1 MIQKKI
7 VLFIVEGDHDEDE
20 INSILHTPYFA
31 DYLKHYRLEF
41 KKVNTDITSDKFS
54 SGSNIQGKLSQL
66 VREFRKNGVPF
77 SNIKVSDIDK
87 IIHIVDTDGTFIPRE
102 KIKYA
107 DVGKYV
113 YEEECIK
120 ANNPDEAYA
129 RNRRKASILQVL
141 MGVKKIDNIKYT
153 VYFVSCNMEHMLFD
167 KKVYSPSEK
176 SSLSDDFVKRCK
188 NDPECLFENVFNKQI
203 TYDVSHEESWKD
215 IQEGTNSLKRKTN
228 INIFLEEMKN
238 EEFCNE

>member
-167 KKVYSPSEK
+167 KKVYSP
-176 SSLSDDFVKRCK
+176 
-188 NDPECLFENVFNKQI
+188 FENVFNKQI